1 MKLLF
6 YIDSM
11 QKGGANRVMANLKD
25 FFANSGYDV
34 VLVNDIL
41 SENRDL
47 EYPLNPLVKRVILDV
62 QNTSRAFSNLKR
74 IAKLRELIKTENPE
88 CVVSFMGPPN
98 IRMLLASAFLK
109 CRTVVSVRN
118 DPTKEYGSNWIKRV
132 FANVLFMLANGCV
145 FQTEDAALY
154 FNRWVKNR
162 SRVIMNPVDES
173 FYSVSRSDTPRNIV
187 TVGRFYPQKNHK
199 LLIDAFAKI
208 ADEFPEE
215 NLIIY
220 GEGPLR
226 EEMEKQIADL
236 QLTNRIFLPGSTS
249 RVPEVLSEA
258 KLFVLSSDF
267 EGMPNALMEAMAV
280 GVPVIS
286 TDCPCGGPRALIKSE
301 SQGRLVSCGD
311 TEALSNSMKSILN
324 SQRVQKELSIGA
336 KEKAEDFIPK
346 RVFLEWEEYVC
357 GKMLMNGKKKYEV

>member
-11 QKGGANRVMANLKD
+11 HKGGANRVMANLTD
-25 FFANSGYDV
+25 YFANSGYDV
-34 VLVNDIL
+34 ILVNDIL
-41 SENRDL
+41 SGQRDP
-47 EYPLNPLVKRVILDV
+47 EYPVNPLVNRVILDV
-62 QNTSRAFSNLKR
+62 HCSSKAFSNLKR
-74 IAKLRELIKTENPE
+74 ITKLRELIKAEKPDS
-88 CVVSFMGPPN
+88 VVSFMGPPN

-118 DPTKEYGSNWIKRV
+118 DPTKEYGVSWIKRMIANAV
-132 FANVLFMLANGCV
+132 FLLADGCV
-145 FQTEDAALY
+145 FQTEDASLY
-154 FNRWVKNR
+154 FNRWVRRK
-162 SRVIMNPVDES
+162 SKVIVNPVNEA
-173 FYSVSRSDTPRNIV
+173 FYGVDRSDTPRNIV
-187 TVGRFYPQKNHK
+187 TVGRLVPQKNHI

-258 KLFVLSSDF
+258 KLFVLSSDY

-286 TDCPCGGPRALIKSE
+286 TDCPCGGPRSLVESE
-301 SQGRLVSCGD
+301 SQGQLVPCGD
-311 TEALSNSMKSILN
+311 AVALSNCMKAILS
-324 SQRVQKELSIGA
+324 SQKLQQELSIGA
-336 KEKAEDFIPK
+336 KKRAYDFLPE
-346 RVFLEWEEYVC
+346 RVFRQWEGFVC
-357 GKMLMNGKKKYEV
+357 RKS

>member
-11 QKGGANRVMANLKD
+11 QKGGANRVMANLTD
-25 FFANSGYDV
+25 YFANSGYDV

-41 SENRDL
+41 SGQREP
-47 EYPLNPLVKRVILDV
+47 EYPVNPLVNRVILDV
-62 QNTSRAFSNLKR
+62 QGSSKAFSNLKR
-74 IAKLRELIKTENPE
+74 ITKLRELIKAEKPDS
-88 CVVSFMGPPN
+88 VVSFMGPPN

-118 DPTKEYGSNWIKRV
+118 DPTKEYGVSWIKRMIANAV
-132 FANVLFMLANGCV
+132 FLLADGCV
-145 FQTEDAALY
+145 FQTEDASLY
-154 FNRWVKNR
+154 FSRWVRRK
-162 SRVIMNPVDES
+162 SKVIVNPVNET
-173 FYSVSRSDTPRNIV
+173 FYGVKRSDTPRNIV

-199 LLIDAFAKI
+199 LLIDAFARI
-208 ADEFPEE
+208 ADEFLEE

-258 KLFVLSSDF
+258 KLFVLSSDV

-286 TDCPCGGPRALIKSE
+286 TDCPCGGPRSLVESE
-301 SQGRLVSCGD
+301 SQGQLVPSGD
-311 TEALSNSMKSILN
+311 AIALSNCMTAILS
-324 SQRVQKELSIGA
+324 SQKLQQELSIGA
-336 KEKAEDFIPK
+336 KKRAYDFLPEC
-346 RVFLEWEEYVC
+346 VLSQWEGFVC
-357 GKMLMNGKKKYEV
+357 RKS

>member
-11 QKGGANRVMANLKD
+11 QKGGANRVMANLTD
-25 FFANSGYDV
+25 YFANSGYDV

-41 SENRDL
+41 SGQGEP
-47 EYPLNPLVKRVILDV
+47 EYPVNPLVNRVILDV
-62 QNTSRAFSNLKR
+62 QGSSKAFSNLKR
-74 IAKLRELIKTENPE
+74 IAKLRELIKAENPDSI
-88 CVVSFMGPPN
+88 VSFMGPPN
-98 IRMLLASAFLK
+98 IRMLLASALLK

-118 DPTKEYGSNWIKRV
+118 DPTKEYGVSWIKRMIANAV
-132 FANVLFMLANGCV
+132 FLLADGCV
-145 FQTEDAALY
+145 FQTEGAALY
-154 FNRWVKNR
+154 FNRWVRRK
-162 SRVIMNPVDES
+162 SKVIVNPVNES
-173 FYSVSRSDTPRNIV
+173 FFGVKRSDTPRNII
-187 TVGRFYPQKNHK
+187 TVGRLYPQKNHK

-208 ADEFPEE
+208 ADDFPEE

-236 QLTNRIFLPGSTS
+236 QMVDRIFLPGSTS
-249 RVPEVLSEA
+249 RVPEVISEA

-286 TDCPCGGPRALIKSE
+286 TDCPCGGPRSLVESE
-301 SQGRLVSCGD
+301 SQGQLVPCGD
-311 TEALSNSMKSILN
+311 AIALSNCMKAILS
-324 SQRVQKELSIGA
+324 SQKFQQELSIGA
-336 KEKAEDFIPK
+336 KKRAYDFLPE
-346 RVFLEWEEYVC
+346 RVFRQWEGFVC
-357 GKMLMNGKKKYEV
+357 RKS

>member
-11 QKGGANRVMANLKD
+11 QKGGANRVMANLTG

-88 CVVSFMGPPN
+88 CVISFMGPPN

-118 DPTKEYGSNWIKRV
+118 DPTKEYGTSWVKQLI
-132 FANVLFMLANGCV
+132 ANVVFLLADGCV

-154 FNRWVKNR
+154 FNRWVRRK
-162 SRVIMNPVDES
+162 SKVIVNPVNES
-173 FYSVSRSDTPRNIV
+173 FYGVKRSDTPRNIV
-187 TVGRFYPQKNHK
+187 TVGRLYPQKNHK

-208 ADEFPEE
+208 ADDFPEE

-286 TDCPCGGPRALIKSE
+286 TDCPCGGPRSLVESE
-301 SQGRLVSCGD
+301 SQGQLVPSGD
-311 TEALSNSMKSILN
+311 AIALSNCMTAILS
-324 SQRVQKELSIGA
+324 SQKLQQELSIGA
-336 KEKAEDFIPK
+336 KKRAYDFLPEC
-346 RVFLEWEEYVC
+346 VFRQWEGFVC
-357 GKMLMNGKKKYEV
+357 RKS

>member
-11 QKGGANRVMANLKD
+11 QKGGANRVMANLTD

-41 SENRDL
+41 SENKDL
-47 EYPLNPLVKRVILDV
+47 EYPLNSLVKRVILDV

-118 DPTKEYGSNWIKRV
+118 DPTKEYGASWIKRV

-154 FNRWVKNR
+154 FNRWVRRK
-162 SRVIMNPVDES
+162 SKVIVNPVNES
-173 FYSVSRSDTPRNIV
+173 FYGVKRSDTPRNIV
-187 TVGRFYPQKNHK
+187 TVGRLYPQKNHK

-208 ADEFPEE
+208 ADDFPEE

-226 EEMEKQIADL
+226 SSMQEQIHSL
-236 QLTNRIFLPGSTS
+236 GLGGRVFLPGSVTD
-249 RVPEVLSEA
+249 VPQKLSEA
-258 KLFVLSSDF
+258 KIFVLSSDF

-286 TDCPCGGPRALIKSE
+286 TDCPCGGPRSLIEKDNQGILVPVNDVNELAKALLILLSKQEVRESISIATRNRANLFSPQKVYSE
-301 SQGRLVSCGD
+301 WES
-311 TEALSNSMKSILN
+311 
-324 SQRVQKELSIGA
+324 
-336 KEKAEDFIPK
+336 
-346 RVFLEWEEYVC
+346 FLER
-357 GKMLMNGKKKYEV
+357 

>member
-11 QKGGANRVMANLKD
+11 QKGGANRVMANLTD
-25 FFANSGYDV
+25 YFANSGYDV
-34 VLVNDIL
+34 VLVNDML
-41 SENRDL
+41 SGQGEQ
-47 EYPLNPLVKRVILDV
+47 EYPVNPLVNRVILDV
-62 QNTSRAFSNLKR
+62 QGSSKAFSNLKR
-74 IAKLRELIKTENPE
+74 IAKLRELIKTDKPE
-88 CVVSFMGPPN
+88 SVVSFMGPPN

-118 DPTKEYGSNWIKRV
+118 DPTKEYGVGWIKRLI
-132 FANVLFMLANGCV
+132 ANVVFLLADGCV
-145 FQTEDAALY
+145 FQTEDASLY
-154 FNRWVKNR
+154 FNRCVRRK
-162 SRVIMNPVDES
+162 SKVIVNPVNEA
-173 FYSVSRSDTPRNIV
+173 FYGVDRSGTPRNIV
-187 TVGRFYPQKNHK
+187 TVGRLVPQKNHI

-286 TDCPCGGPRALIKSE
+286 TDCPCGGPRSLVESE
-301 SQGRLVSCGD
+301 SQGQLVPCGD
-311 TEALSNSMKSILN
+311 AIALSNCMKAILS
-324 SQRVQKELSIGA
+324 SQKLQQELSIGA
-336 KEKAEDFIPK
+336 KKRAYDFLPE
-346 RVFLEWEEYVC
+346 RVFRQWEGFVC
-357 GKMLMNGKKKYEV
+357 RKS

>member
-11 QKGGANRVMANLKD
+11 QKGGANRVMANLTD

-118 DPTKEYGSNWIKRV
+118 DPTKEYGTSWIKRLI
-132 FANVLFMLANGCV
+132 ANVVFLLADGCV

-154 FNRWVKNR
+154 FNRWVRRK
-162 SRVIMNPVDES
+162 SKVIVNPVNES
-173 FYSVSRSDTPRNIV
+173 FYGVKRSDTPRNIV
-187 TVGRFYPQKNHK
+187 TVGRLYPQKNHK

-208 ADEFPEE
+208 ADDFPEE

-236 QLTNRIFLPGSTS
+236 QLMDRIFLPGSTS

-258 KLFVLSSDF
+258 KLFVLSSDY

-286 TDCPCGGPRALIKSE
+286 TDCPCGGPKTLIQNEKQGVLVPVKNEMAMSE
-301 SQGRLVSCGD
+301 AMDRI
-311 TEALSNSMKSILN
+311 LSNENLQMNVSEEERN
-324 SQRVQKELSIGA
+324 RSQ
-336 KEKAEDFIPK
+336 DFIPEI
-346 RVFLEWEEYVC
+346 VFKQWEDY
-357 GKMLMNGKKKYEV
+357 MMA

>member
-11 QKGGANRVMANLKD
+11 QKGGANRVMANLTD

-118 DPTKEYGSNWIKRV
+118 DPTKEYGTSWIKRLI
-132 FANVLFMLANGCV
+132 ANVVFLLADGCV

-154 FNRWVKNR
+154 FNRWVRRK
-162 SRVIMNPVDES
+162 SKVIVNPVNES
-173 FYSVSRSDTPRNIV
+173 FYGVKRSDTPRNIV
-187 TVGRFYPQKNHK
+187 TVGRLYPQKNHK

-208 ADEFPEE
+208 ADDFPEE

-236 QLTNRIFLPGSTS
+236 QLMDSIFLPGSTS

-258 KLFVLSSDF
+258 KLFVLSSDY

-286 TDCPCGGPRALIKSE
+286 TDCPCGGPKTLIQNEKQGVLVPVKNEMAMSE
-301 SQGRLVSCGD
+301 AMDRI
-311 TEALSNSMKSILN
+311 LSNENLQMNVSEEERN
-324 SQRVQKELSIGA
+324 RSQ
-336 KEKAEDFIPK
+336 DFIPEI
-346 RVFLEWEEYVC
+346 VFKQWEDY
-357 GKMLMNGKKKYEV
+357 MMA

>member
-11 QKGGANRVMANLKD
+11 QKGGANRVMANLTD
-25 FFANSGYDV
+25 YFANSGYDV

-41 SENRDL
+41 SGQREL
-47 EYPLNPLVKRVILDV
+47 EYPVNPLVNRVILDV
-62 QNTSRAFSNLKR
+62 HGSAKAFSNLKR
-74 IAKLRELIKTENPE
+74 IAKLRELIKAEKPDS
-88 CVVSFMGPPN
+88 VVSFMGPPN

-118 DPTKEYGSNWIKRV
+118 DPTKEYGSNWIKRMIANAV
-132 FANVLFMLANGCV
+132 FLLADGCV
-145 FQTEDAALY
+145 FQTEDASLY
-154 FNRWVKNR
+154 FSRWVRRK
-162 SRVIMNPVDES
+162 SKVIVNPVNET
-173 FYSVSRSDTPRNIV
+173 FYGVKRSDTPRNIV

-199 LLIDAFAKI
+199 LLIDAFARI
-208 ADEFPEE
+208 ADEFLEE

-286 TDCPCGGPRALIKSE
+286 TDCPCGGPKLLLEKNDYGI
-301 SQGRLVSCGD
+301 LVPCGD
-311 TEALSNSMKSILN
+311 TSRMAEAMKNMLSRDMLERYHKQALI
-324 SQRVQKELSIGA
+324 RAEIFEPQKIF
-336 KEKAEDFIPK
+336 KQ
-346 RVFLEWEEYVC
+346 WEEF
-357 GKMLMNGKKKYEV
+357 LTI

>member
-11 QKGGANRVMANLKD
+11 HKGGANRVMANLTD
-25 FFANSGYDV
+25 YFANSGYDV
-34 VLVNDIL
+34 ILVNDIL
-41 SENRDL
+41 SGQRDP
-47 EYPLNPLVKRVILDV
+47 EYPVNPLVNRVILDV
-62 QNTSRAFSNLKR
+62 QGSSKAFSNLKR
-74 IAKLRELIKTENPE
+74 ITKLRELIKAEKPDS
-88 CVVSFMGPPN
+88 VVSFMGPPN

-118 DPTKEYGSNWIKRV
+118 DPTKEYGVGWIKRLI
-132 FANVLFMLANGCV
+132 ANVVFLLADGCV
-145 FQTEDAALY
+145 FQTEDASLY
-154 FNRWVKNR
+154 FNRCVRRK
-162 SRVIMNPVDES
+162 SKVIVNPVNEA
-173 FYSVSRSDTPRNIV
+173 FYGVDRSGTPRNIV
-187 TVGRFYPQKNHK
+187 TVGRLVPQKNHI

-286 TDCPCGGPRALIKSE
+286 TDCPCGGPRSLVESE
-301 SQGRLVSCGD
+301 SQGQLVPCGD
-311 TEALSNSMKSILN
+311 AVALSNCMKAILS
-324 SQRVQKELSIGA
+324 SQRLQQELSIGA
-336 KEKAEDFIPK
+336 KKRAYDFLPE
-346 RVFLEWEEYVC
+346 RVFRQWEGFVC
-357 GKMLMNGKKKYEV
+357 RKS

>member
-11 QKGGANRVMANLKD
+11 QKGGANRVMANLTD
-25 FFANSGYDV
+25 YFANSGYDV

-41 SENRDL
+41 SGQGEP
-47 EYPLNPLVKRVILDV
+47 EYSVNPLVNRVILDV
-62 QNTSRAFSNLKR
+62 HGYAKAFSNLKR
-74 IAKLRELIKTENPE
+74 IAKLRELIKAEKPDS
-88 CVVSFMGPPN
+88 VVSFMGPPN
-98 IRMLLASAFLK
+98 IRMLLASALLK

-118 DPTKEYGSNWIKRV
+118 DPTKEYGVSWIKRMIANAV
-132 FANVLFMLANGCV
+132 FLLADGCV
-145 FQTEDAALY
+145 FQTEGAALY
-154 FNRWVKNR
+154 FNR
-162 SRVIMNPVDES
+162 RVRRKSKVIVNPVNES
-173 FYSVSRSDTPRNIV
+173 FYGVKRSDTPRNII
-187 TVGRFYPQKNHK
+187 TVGRLYPQKNHK

-286 TDCPCGGPRALIKSE
+286 TDCPCGGPRSLVESE
-301 SQGRLVSCGD
+301 SQGQLVPCGD
-311 TEALSNSMKSILN
+311 AIALSNYMKAILS
-324 SQRVQKELSIGA
+324 SQKFQQELSIGA
-336 KEKAEDFIPK
+336 KKRAYDFLPE
-346 RVFLEWEEYVC
+346 RVFRQWEGFVC
-357 GKMLMNGKKKYEV
+357 RKS

>member
-11 QKGGANRVMANLKD
+11 QKGGANRVMANLTD
-25 FFANSGYDV
+25 YFANSGYDV

-41 SENRDL
+41 SGQGEP
-47 EYPLNPLVKRVILDV
+47 EYTVNPLVKRVILDV
-62 QNTSRAFSNLKR
+62 QNTSRSSSNLKR
-74 IAKLRELIKTENPE
+74 IAKLRELIKAEKPDS
-88 CVVSFMGPPN
+88 VVSFMGPPN
-98 IRMLLASAFLK
+98 IRMLLASALLK

-118 DPTKEYGSNWIKRV
+118 DPTKEYGVSWIKRMIANAV
-132 FANVLFMLANGCV
+132 FLLADGCV
-145 FQTEDAALY
+145 FQTEDASLY
-154 FNRWVKNR
+154 FSRWVRRK
-162 SRVIMNPVDES
+162 SKVIVNPVNET
-173 FYSVSRSDTPRNIV
+173 FYGVKRSDTSRNIV

-199 LLIDAFAKI
+199 LLIDAFARI

-226 EEMEKQIADL
+226 EEMEKQIANL

-286 TDCPCGGPRALIKSE
+286 TDCPCGGPRSLVESE
-301 SQGRLVSCGD
+301 SQGQLVPCGD
-311 TEALSNSMKSILN
+311 VIALSNCMKAILSN
-324 SQRVQKELSIGA
+324 QKFQQELSIGA
-336 KEKAEDFIPK
+336 KKRAYDFLPK
-346 RVFLEWEEYVC
+346 CVFRQWEGFVC
-357 GKMLMNGKKKYEV
+357 RKS

>member
-11 QKGGANRVMANLKD
+11 HKGGANRVMANLTD
-25 FFANSGYDV
+25 YFANSGYDV
-34 VLVNDIL
+34 ILVNDIL
-41 SENRDL
+41 SGQRDP
-47 EYPLNPLVKRVILDV
+47 EYPVNPLVNRVILDV
-62 QNTSRAFSNLKR
+62 QGSSKVFSNLKR
-74 IAKLRELIKTENPE
+74 ITKLRELIKAEKPDS
-88 CVVSFMGPPN
+88 VVSFMGPPN

-109 CRTVVSVRN
+109 SRTVVSVRN
-118 DPTKEYGSNWIKRV
+118 DPTKEYGVGWIKRLI
-132 FANVLFMLANGCV
+132 ANVVFLLADGCV
-145 FQTEDAALY
+145 FQTEDASLY
-154 FNRWVKNR
+154 FNRCVRRK
-162 SRVIMNPVDES
+162 SKVIVNPVNEA
-173 FYSVSRSDTPRNIV
+173 FYGVDRSGTPRNIV
-187 TVGRFYPQKNHK
+187 TVGRLVPQKNHI

-286 TDCPCGGPRALIKSE
+286 TDCPCGGPRSLVESE
-301 SQGRLVSCGD
+301 SQGQLVPCGD
-311 TEALSNSMKSILN
+311 AVALSNCMKAILS
-324 SQRVQKELSIGA
+324 SQKLQQELSIGA
-336 KEKAEDFIPK
+336 KKRAYDFLPE
-346 RVFLEWEEYVC
+346 RVFRQWEGFVC
-357 GKMLMNGKKKYEV
+357 RKS